1 MLASK
6 FCTCE
11 FKENVLVAQNHT
23 LINCIYRK
31 KFQNVSFDTFTSFS
45 TIFSKYTTAPL
56 PHPLDVILCRHSL

>member
-31 KFQNVSFDTFTSFS
+31 KFQNVSFDTFTSFQL
-45 TIFSKYTTAPL
+45 FSQSVRL
-56 PHPLDVILCRHSL
+56 PPPPLDVILCRHSL

>member
-31 KFQNVSFDTFTSFS
+31 KFQNVSFDTFTSFQL
-45 TIFSKYTTAPL
+45 FSQSIRL
-56 PHPLDVILCRHSL
+56 PPPLDVILCRHSL